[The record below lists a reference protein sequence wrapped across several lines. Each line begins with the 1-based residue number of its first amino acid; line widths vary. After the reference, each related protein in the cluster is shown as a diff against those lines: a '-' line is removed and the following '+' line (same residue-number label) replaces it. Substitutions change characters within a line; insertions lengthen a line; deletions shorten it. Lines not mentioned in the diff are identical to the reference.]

1 MNHMVKFF
9 IHSSCISFSDGM
21 KLRGGKT
28 KIEYPDSPSR
38 DAKSKAV
45 GRSFIHLFVL
55 ENNIPGTL

>member
-1 MNHMVKFF
+1 M
-9 IHSSCISFSDGM
+9 IHSSCISLSDGM

-45 GRSFIHLFVL
+45 CRSLIDSRFFVL